1 MSDGPHR
8 SLPMRPWWRRLAERA
23 DRCAFGVEEVADA
36 LVPALEQPAD
46 ASLVA
51 PSRRTRRQ
59 VRVRCRGSS
68 GCPGAGTRAGAWRA
82 DVSAVARNLLDPECL
97 HELAPTFL
105 RRLRRLS
112 VEPGLFGPAES
123 PQLEQLRAQTQS
135 GLERR
140 VLDNAALS
148 PTEAPHR
155 NFVARAIENA
165 IQGHAPR
172 FLRQIEEHYRR
183 QSSTSRA
190 QRVRDRL
197 NEALGRADVSAVARN
212 LLDPD
217 GSRSVSRVPLKTG
230 LDEGVRLR

>member
-36 LVPALEQPAD
+36 LVPALEH
-46 ASLVA
+46 
-51 PSRRTRRQ
+51 
-59 VRVRCRGSS
+59 
-68 GCPGAGTRAGAWRA
+68 
-82 DVSAVARNLLDPECL
+82 ECL